1 MYQDLYLKFADEAEA
16 NAILYTEVPVKWDDE
31 GEPTEWEPRPNYANI
46 DVLGILYEKQD
57 IPDPENPP
65 PPIPLPG
72 WHVNVRVVEGEDGA
86 PLESFKVNPEPMV
99 WRRVWG

>member
-1 MYQDLYLKFADEAEA
+1 MYSDFYLRFSDKAQA
-16 NAILYTEVPVKWDDE
+16 NAILYTEVPTKWDDE
-31 GEPTEWEPRPNYANI
+31 GNVLETEPRPNYANI

-72 WHVNVRVVEGEDGA
+72 WHVNVRVLANEDPT
-86 PLESFKVNPEPMV
+86 PLEPFAVVPTHP
-99 WRRVWG
+99 RRIWG